1 MRTTASGKQKRS
13 FTIADAKHVDG
24 CPTKFASKGYT
35 GTYTGSNPAQAAKKA
50 FSQLCRVKRVRGAC
64 SLYVS
69 VRETTQEAPNKK
81 EFVYKLTRT
90 KLDKPVTIGDYEV
103 KYTTGIKSAKKMPE
117 CPKSRKSRGRKV
129 SRTRKG
135 KKYLQ

>member
-13 FTIADAKHVDG
+13 FTITDAKHVDG
-24 CPTKFASKGYT
+24 CPTKFANKGYT
-35 GTYTGSNPAQAAKKA
+35 GSYTGNNPAQATKKA
-50 FSQLCRVKRVRGAC
+50 FSKLCDVKRVRGAC

-69 VRETTQEAPNKK
+69 VRETTREAPKKK
-81 EFVYKLTRT
+81 EFVYKLTRS
-90 KLDKPVTIGDYEV
+90 KLDKPISIRNYEV
-103 KYTTGIKSAKKMPE
+103 KYTTSIKSAKKMPK
-117 CPKSRKSRGRKV
+117 CPKSHKSRGRKV